1 MNINDTRQQKD
12 FGKIT
17 FSKYKKNAVIKELI
31 QCVLKNKLESAYNW
45 SAELICAGHF
55 IVLWDTIL
63 TLIGKYIRNPSLPI
77 YILMRF
83 RQFKEIV
90 INGYIDNE
98 LSLRNNQH
106 IRTLFGEIC
115 AILCNATKNLGFEMI
130 KIKPEEFNIPTLTHK
145 FKAPHVK
152 FIETIFRENDPKE
165 IFIPLN
171 EFAYQI
177 QDNKNFLEGCYW
189 IEWIIEYDS
198 ISRKKKDPLVAE
210 SRIFAPNKFQKDV
223 VWIIWEIIMSNA
235 KTKLHKRCIESLIEL
250 FSLKYSYATKKKRR
264 PLLYFAIELLIE
276 NKIIYPDIL
285 TPKVKQIIN
294 VIPSNLDKIYKRIKN
309 HELSPK
315 TDYLFHGVEQKSNQE
330 KTAEKLA
337 IFNKLI

>member
-1 MNINDTRQQKD
+1 MNINDCRLQKE

-17 FSKYKKNAVIKELI
+17 FSKYKKNSVVKELI
-31 QCVLKNKLESAYNW
+31 QCILKNKLESAYYW
-45 SAELICAGHF
+45 SAELVCAGHF

-63 TLIGKYIRNPSLPI
+63 TIIGKYIRNPTLPI

-90 INGYIDNE
+90 KNGYIDNE
-98 LSLRNNQH
+98 LSLRNNLQ
-106 IRTLFGEIC
+106 IRIMFGEIC
-115 AILCNATKNLGFEMI
+115 VVLCNAMKNLGFEMI
-130 KIKPEEFNIPTLTHK
+130 KIKPEEFNITTLTHK
-145 FKAPHVK
+145 FKAPHVY
-152 FIETIFRENDPKE
+152 FIKEIFRENDPKE

-177 QDNKNFLEGCYW
+177 EKNKNFLEGCYW

-210 SRIFAPNKFQKDV
+210 SRMFAPDKYNKDV
-223 VWIIWEIIMSNA
+223 IWIIWEIIIKHTNSQ
-235 KTKLHKRCIESLIEL
+235 LQKRCIESLIEL

-264 PLLYFAIELLIE
+264 ALLYFAVELLIN
-276 NKIIYPDIL
+276 NKQAYPDIL
-285 TPKVKQIIN
+285 TPKVKQIIHIIQN
-294 VIPSNLDKIYKRIKN
+294 NLDKIYKKIKQN
-309 HELSPK
+309 EIAPK
-315 TDYLFHGVEQKSNQE
+315 TDYLFHGIEQKSNQE

-337 IFNKLI
+337 LFNTLI